1 LFFRKQNPT
10 YTWGPHLAKCWN
22 HFFQES
28 TKPTSIRRSLFS
40 ESILKSSSAQFT
52 LHLQSSWLFEGGV
65 LILSRIIFVSVHLLS
80 MTFTCI
86 YHPHWTQC
94 NITSHPPRSLAD
106 SRFPRLG
113 SHSRVLS
120 TAPARTSWSITELFH
135 AYNLDMFFFG
145 KMGVYSIFRHI
156 HMPVINYLIVI
167 GCPSCKNSKNT

>member
-1 LFFRKQNPT
+1 MQNV
-10 YTWGPHLAKCWN
+10 G
-22 HFFQES
+22 
-28 TKPTSIRRSLFS
+28 
-40 ESILKSSSAQFT
+40 
-52 LHLQSSWLFEGGV
+52 
-65 LILSRIIFVSVHLLS
+65 IIFSKSQPNPLPSEEVYSVSQCSSRAVHSSPSISKAPGCLRAAFSYCLELYLCLC
-80 MTFTCI
+80 TYYQWHLHAYIYIHIYIYI

-156 HMPVINYLIVI
+156 HMPVINHLIVI